1 VAARRTDDQLPARVR
16 ELAEPLAVDLEVDLI
31 DVEVKGQAGRRVVK
45 LVADHADVGSALDVD
60 VIASLSRKVGSALDE
75 QDLVPGAYTLEV
87 TSPGATRPLRRGRDF
102 ARNVGREVDVV
113 RDEAAGEPAQVR
125 GEVVAADDDTVT
137 LRIDGAEQ
145 RLPLAEVDHG
155 VVVLPW

>member
-1 VAARRTDDQLPARVR
+1 VAARPTDDQLPARVR
-16 ELAEPLAVDLEVDLI
+16 DVAEPLAVELDVDLI
-31 DVEVKGQAGRRVVK
+31 DVEVKGQKGRRVVK
-45 LVADHADVGSALDVD
+45 LIADHADVGSALDVD
-60 VIASLSRKVGSALDE
+60 VIASLSRKVGSVLDE
-75 QDLVPGAYTLEV
+75 QDLVAGAYTLEV

-102 ARNVGREVDVV
+102 ARNVGREVDIV
-113 RDEAAGEPAQVR
+113 RNETADGPAQVR